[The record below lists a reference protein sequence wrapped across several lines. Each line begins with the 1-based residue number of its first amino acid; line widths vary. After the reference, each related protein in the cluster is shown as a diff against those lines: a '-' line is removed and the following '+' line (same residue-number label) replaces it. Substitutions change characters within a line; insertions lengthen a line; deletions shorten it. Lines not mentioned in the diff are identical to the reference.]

1 MTDEPAPPLIKP
13 LLANRRHLFLRQ
25 RPRGVW
31 YPEAVGI
38 VPNYFKTQE
47 AFDKSSARCREQ
59 VIRLNAAGVMQRKG
73 VPNGWGRL
81 KKEAIQERK
90 DAVVRAQG
98 IYKDMVEKDII
109 EPAAIGS
116 VDDQRAELAM
126 IHVLAMMVDQTN
138 TTAARQRAQETV
150 LAYCKA
156 KPATVTAIKL
166 NAAEDF
172 LSSLLGQPE

>member
-1 MTDEPAPPLIKP
+1 MTDEPVPLKKIQ
-13 LLANRRHLFLRQ
+13 LANRRHPFLRQ
-25 RPRGVW
+25 RPRGFW

-38 VPNYFKTQE
+38 VPGYYKTQE
-47 AFDKSSARCREQ
+47 AFDKASAQCREQ
-59 VIRLNAAGVMQRKG
+59 VIRLNAKGVMGRGG

-90 DAVVRAQG
+90 DAVVRAEG
-98 IYKDMVEKDII
+98 VYKEMVEKDII

-116 VDDQRAELAM
+116 IDDQRAELAM
-126 IHVLAMMVDQTN
+126 IHVLAMMLDQTN
-138 TTAARQRAQETV
+138 TTAARQRSQETI

-172 LSSLLGQPE
+172 LSSLLGQPD